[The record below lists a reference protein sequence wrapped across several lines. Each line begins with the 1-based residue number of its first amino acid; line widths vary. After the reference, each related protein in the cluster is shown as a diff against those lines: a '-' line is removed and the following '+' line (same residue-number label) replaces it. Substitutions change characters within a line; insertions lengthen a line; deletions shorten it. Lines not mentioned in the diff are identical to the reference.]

1 MANSVFTKEKK
12 AQIKGELEDLLR
24 SYNGPQDKEDDNIDA
39 ELAEIAAAPPLNF
52 AEMNAGFERQ
62 AKDITASM
70 LKFYSE
76 LGVLDKYEYIREK
89 QKLDNTS
96 ISNIFFQLKTL
107 RMAIENIAEQI
118 NQGNTHPRLFEVFGQ
133 LQDKLTAVVKTQANY
148 MLFLEDTYKKIKQ
161 EIDQKD
167 TDQGSQ
173 VTNTLKSGE
182 YYIGA
187 GTKNMMK
194 EIEVEEVETD
204 EDSRYLT
211 HPSKKAEVMIE
222 RGLSNSIIAE
232 EEVYDFTDDVNS
244 LI

>member
-1 MANSVFTKEKK
+1 MATSVFTKEKK

-24 SYNGPQDKEDDNIDA
+24 SYNGPQDKEDDNVDE
-39 ELAEIAAAPPLNF
+39 ELAKIAAAPPINF
-52 AEMNAGFERQ
+52 AELNAGFERQ
-62 AKDITASM
+62 AKEITSSM
-70 LKFYSE
+70 LKFYSD
-76 LGVLDKYEYIREK
+76 LGVLDKYEYIKEK

-96 ISNIFFQLKTL
+96 ISNIFFQLKTI
-107 RMAIENIAEQI
+107 RMAIERIAEEI

-148 MLFLEDTYKKIKQ
+148 MLFLEDTYKKIKG
-161 EIDQKD
+161 EIDQNN
-167 TDQGSQ
+167 TE
-173 VTNTLKSGE
+173 TNPQLPNSPRSGE

-194 EIEVEEVETD
+194 EIEVEEIDMETD
-204 EDSRYLT
+204 GRHLT

-222 RGLSNSIIAE
+222 KGVDGTILAE
-232 EEVYDFTDDVNS
+232 EDVYDFTDDVNS